1 MEPMERVKSNMENDL
16 MSHSF
21 IIKIWQEETAQ
32 ESGKVSWRGYISHV
46 ISGRNRYIQSLDD
59 IDTFIIPY
67 IEEMGK
73 EP

>member
-46 ISGRNRYIQSLDD
+46 ISRRKRFLQSLDD
-59 IDTFIIPY
+59 IESFIVPY